1 MVNSFETVKVLRRS
15 EVVIRKLS
23 SVERFQEHI
32 TKNHNRD
39 IMEGARVVLLDASF
53 K

>member
-1 MVNSFETVKVLRRS
+1 MVNLFETVKVLRIS
-15 EVVIRKLS
+15 EAVIRKL